1 MARFMRQLTQHLC
14 DSLYAASPHSRK
26 HLALRLLQAALQTF
40 AGDVCVAQ
48 VGAAAASGS
57 SATFNG
63 NGGLDLPRR
72 VMNASGRA
80 CAGDALFQPFCKTL
94 QSAELV
100 SVRTSPRS
108 TVVLPMCAH
117 L

>member
-14 DSLYAASPHSRK
+14 DSLYAAAPHSRK

-40 AGDVCVAQ
+40 AGDAWVAQ
-48 VGAAAASGS
+48 VGAAAAIGAP
-57 SATFNG
+57 ATFTC

-72 VMNASGRA
+72 VTSASEHA
-80 CAGDALFQPFCKTL
+80 CAGDTLFQPFCKTL

-100 SVRTSPRS
+100 SVRAASWSTS
-108 TVVLPMCAH
+108 VLPVCAR